1 MASLLNH
8 WYFPNNTVQI
18 LIMCHD
24 INKENK
30 QKKFAKVLLRQNSCY
45 TLINMYSATKR
56 SHTHAVHNT
65 ASSIIYSYTLM
76 WLHEEF
82 GAYVSIEVLQ
92 TTMLIIY
99 YQIMLIGGV

>member
-1 MASLLNH
+1 MTNLVNH
-8 WYFPNNTVQI
+8 WYFLNITVQI

-30 QKKFAKVLLRQNSCY
+30 QKFTKVLLRQNSCY
-45 TLINMYSATKR
+45 TLINIYSATTR

-65 ASSIIYSYTLM
+65 ASSITHSYTLM

-82 GAYVSIEVLQ
+82 GAYISIEVLQ
-92 TTMLIIY
+92 TTLLIIY